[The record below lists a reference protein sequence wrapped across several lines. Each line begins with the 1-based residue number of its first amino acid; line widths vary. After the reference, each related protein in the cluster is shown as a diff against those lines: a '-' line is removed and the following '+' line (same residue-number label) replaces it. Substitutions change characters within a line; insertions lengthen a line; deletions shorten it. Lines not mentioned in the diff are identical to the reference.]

1 MVEKERRNLE
11 KELREMQEGEC
22 FFYDLDEPIAAY
34 EFDRRH
40 KDVIKAQGVFRQGLQ
55 WTREE
60 IEQYET
66 DRIEEEKIR
75 LDVQGK
81 LHHR

>member
-1 MVEKERRNLE
+1 
-11 KELREMQEGEC
+11 MQEGEC

-40 KDVIKAQGVFRQGLQ
+40 KDVIKKQGVFRQGLQ

-66 DRIEEEKIR
+66 DRIEEEKVR

-81 LHHR
+81 GHYR